1 MGDKQEPTL
10 SRNLARAIL
19 RALGWKLEVTLPDTK
34 KYVLIGAP
42 HTSNWDFVFMLLF
55 RSAIGINPRWIGKD
69 TFFRWPFGGLWK
81 RLGGIP
87 VNRRSRN
94 NFVDQMVATF
104 QEHDELIL
112 VIAPEGTRS
121 KTRYWKSGFYYI
133 TLGAGVPIV
142 MGFLD
147 YARKVGGIGPALMPT
162 GDIQADFVTIREFY
176 ADKTGKYPREQ
187 SEVRLRDAIRDEP
200 QTVRD
205 NR

>member
-1 MGDKQEPTL
+1 MSDKQEPTL
-10 SRNLARAIL
+10 SRNFAQVIL
-19 RALGWKLEVTLPDTK
+19 RALGWKLEATLPDTK

-42 HTSNWDFVFMLLF
+42 HTSNWDFVYMLLF
-55 RSAIGINPRWIGKD
+55 RSAIGINPHWVGKD

-94 NFVDQMVATF
+94 SFVDQMVATF
-104 QEHDELIL
+104 QEHDELVL

-133 TLGAGVPIV
+133 ALGAGVLIV

-162 GDIQADFVTIREFY
+162 GDIQADFITLREFY
-176 ADKTGKYPREQ
+176 ADKTGKHPREQ
-187 SEVRLRDAIRDEP
+187 GEIRLRDTISDVP
-200 QTVRD
+200 
-205 NR
+205 